1 MTTAQAPAWLL
12 NACTALEFITSEHPK
27 AMSIISAILITAGS
41 IPAIPAIAAG
51 AGGAVL
57 ASGTAHAVGAIV
69 VGLGQAL
76 GAGIA
81 TNQKKQEGHGSTTV
95 H

>member
-1 MTTAQAPAWLL
+1 MTTTTQVPAWLL
-12 NACTALEFITSEHPK
+12 NACTALEYITGEHPK
-27 AMSIISAILITAGS
+27 AMSIVSAILITAGS

-57 ASGTAHAVGAIV
+57 ASSTVHAIGAIAVGM
-69 VGLGQAL
+69 GQAL
-76 GAGIA
+76 GASVA
-81 TNQKKQEGHGSTTV
+81 QQKKQEGHGAITG

>member
-1 MTTAQAPAWLL
+1 
-12 NACTALEFITSEHPK
+12 
-27 AMSIISAILITAGS
+27 MSIISAILITAGS

-51 AGGAVL
+51 AGGAIL
-57 ASGTAHAVGAIV
+57 ASGTAHAIGAIAIGV
-69 VGLGQAL
+69 GQAL

-81 TNQKKQEGHGSTTV
+81 TTHKNSKQEGHGSTTV